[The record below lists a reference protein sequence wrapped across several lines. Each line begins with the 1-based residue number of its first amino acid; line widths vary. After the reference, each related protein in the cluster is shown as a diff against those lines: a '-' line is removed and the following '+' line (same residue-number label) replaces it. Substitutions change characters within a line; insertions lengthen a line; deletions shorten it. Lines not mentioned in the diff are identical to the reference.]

1 MCFKRRAMKP
11 RKRAEKLLEVSTPT
25 KPSTTQAS
33 STFLTERH
41 FKLLP
46 LEDVG
51 GNVGSGRAGGSAN

>member
-1 MCFKRRAMKP
+1 MLQAQSDEAMKTSGE
-11 RKRAEKLLEVSTPT
+11 AAGGFT